1 MRGSTHLVET
11 AHETRRRGEVKLGI
25 RSVLLVVATFMF
37 VLAVILD
44 ENAFDVAMIGL
55 ACLSGSFLV
64 GEIGIDRRIT
74 LD

>member
-1 MRGSTHLVET
+1 M
-11 AHETRRRGEVKLGI
+11 KLGV

-55 ACLSGSFLV
+55 ACLSGAFLV
-64 GEIGIDRRIT
+64 GEIGIDRHIST
-74 LD
+74 E

>member
-1 MRGSTHLVET
+1 VETVET
-11 AHETRRRGEVKLGI
+11 AHDTRRRGELKFGV

-55 ACLSGSFLV
+55 ACLSGAFLV
-64 GEIGIDRRIT
+64 GEIGIDRHIST
-74 LD
+74 G